1 MKGSSIMKYS
11 KSSVAVAVSCAL
23 ASGMASAV
31 TMDSTYTP
39 QGKVDLSD
47 YDNVLIVNVNKGTA
61 LSSSQPFELGIARK
75 ISVSFGYNCAKT
87 SASV

>member
-1 MKGSSIMKYS
+1 MKYS

-47 YDNVLIVNVNKGTA
+47 YDNVLIVNVNK
-61 LSSSQPFELGIARK
+61 RK
-75 ISVSFGYNCAKT
+75 ISASFGYNCAKN